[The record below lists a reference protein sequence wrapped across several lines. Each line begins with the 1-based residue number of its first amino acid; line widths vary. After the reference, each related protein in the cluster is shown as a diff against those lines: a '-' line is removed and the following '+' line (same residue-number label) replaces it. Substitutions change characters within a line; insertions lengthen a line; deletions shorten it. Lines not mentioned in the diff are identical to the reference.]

1 MKSRSHRLPISEP
14 PDDWGDG
21 SWTVDCVCGVN
32 FDDGEEMV
40 NCDECGVWVHTRCSR
55 YVKGDKSFACDKC
68 KTKKKKITINTRH
81 DNEETEVAQL
91 LVELPTKTM
100 RMDNPSAPP
109 RSSFRLWTDIPIQD
123 RVHVQGVPGGD
134 PTLFHG
140 LSPVFTSDL
149 WKCSGYVPK
158 KFNFQYR
165 DFPCWDDDKCED
177 PVDRGADA
185 LFSLSKQIVSAS
197 PVEML
202 VGLRGSLEGSNKPSH
217 REAKK
222 RDINKSSAAYVH
234 SGVSRETNH
243 LRPFG
248 LHLGKRK
255 KDGLRSKDLNL
266 SGKKKARISTAGLGA
281 QQLDSPKVVETHF
294 HDSKN
299 GDKMKLRDPDHGG
312 TIGVT
317 NNKSKESSAA
327 NVHCAEDSFLRAKS
341 RDNLAAEVNY
351 FEDASKKVKAK
362 ANFAANSHHTE
373 GSFKKSKPKDKL
385 STSVHHTDDSFKKGK
400 PKDRLL
406 AKAHHAEDSNKK
418 VKPKDN
424 LAAKTYQGV
433 DVSKEAWKN
442 TSLIEIVVKSENDH
456 QTSMRTGS
464 TSETVAVEVSLLE
477 PNDVNILRSQE
488 DLNTPVDGFNHL
500 NDKCDLGDSYRS
512 SFNTVSESLKLKPP
526 VEDLSDD
533 ATEVQQSR
541 VLQDSDN
548 STSPC
553 SLQPDSKMKTDG
565 NEDQPE
571 GKASNLSSALI
582 DVKLDS
588 TENLDQHLKIS
599 VSEQSFEALQVSKT
613 LTTNIPSDEDAAK
626 VSKALSDSDKVDMIE
641 GMISISGEPCQTRE
655 VISSAGTV
663 SVQESSS
670 ELKHLKSVEEPLKV
684 ESTSPRPPSPL
695 TQHKVIVDSWKS
707 SSTAVISKSEVLGS
721 SKPPGR
727 PASPSTLRPIHFT
740 KRVKVNSHAD
750 IKKVH
755 TLPETVRDDLKEA
768 VLYPSSKASVAQN
781 VAVSSSSVEF
791 ASTLPP
797 QSASQVQ
804 NKTTVSDYSEK
815 GERTNQSGSHQ
826 SSKVTHSSSMH
837 PPAPVKSTLSDEELA
852 LLLHQELNSSPRV
865 PRVPRVRHGGSIPQL
880 ASPAAT
886 NMLIKRTCS
895 SGLKDQILVSKRK
908 SKEGAPKDGSRN
920 SREFIHDA
928 KKMDKVLSS
937 HDQWRQDQVFSSDV
951 SAKKETL
958 GGSSEVG
965 HSAKKNAPSASTAT
979 LGQSTESADQNQSPS
994 RNSPKDTSE
1003 EDDDSSGGITGPA
1016 TRTLPG
1022 LLDQIM
1028 SKGRRMTYEE
1038 LCNAVLPHWNNL
1050 RKHNG
1055 ERYAYSSHSQAVL
1068 DCLRNR
1074 NEWAQL
1080 VDRGPKTNGGR
1091 KKRKPDSESP
1101 LVETEEI
1108 EYAKGRTTKE
1118 LESKIVGSHREDF
1131 PKGKRKARK
1140 RRRLALQGRGVREAR
1155 KGRKPNAVMED
1166 DLGSFSHSSDNDIFS
1181 EDSRGASTRPLGNE
1195 ASSSS
1200 DEAGSM

>member
-1 MKSRSHRLPISEP
+1 MNIRQNQFLYCGQGRQREFGCEIFLADSSRLEVTSNIEEKNAHYAFHCLYHR
-14 PDDWGDG
+14 
-21 SWTVDCVCGVN
+21 
-32 FDDGEEMV
+32 
-40 NCDECGVWVHTRCSR
+40 
-55 YVKGDKSFACDKC
+55 
-68 KTKKKKITINTRH
+68 
-81 DNEETEVAQL
+81 
-91 LVELPTKTM
+91 
-100 RMDNPSAPP
+100 
-109 RSSFRLWTDIPIQD
+109 
-123 RVHVQGVPGGD
+123 
-134 PTLFHG
+134 
-140 LSPVFTSDL
+140 
-149 WKCSGYVPK
+149 
-158 KFNFQYR
+158 
-165 DFPCWDDDKCED
+165 
-177 PVDRGADA
+177 
-185 LFSLSKQIVSAS
+185 
-197 PVEML
+197 
-202 VGLRGSLEGSNKPSH
+202 
-217 REAKK
+217 
-222 RDINKSSAAYVH
+222 SAATKFDV
-234 SGVSRETNH
+234 
-243 LRPFG
+243 FQ
-248 LHLGKRK
+248 LHLLKISSQRK
-255 KDGLRSKDLNL
+255 KSYKILGHTSGEDLNL
-266 SGKKKARISTAGLGA
+266 SGKKKARSTSRDTDAKRKVSTAGLGA

-299 GDKMKLRDPDHGG
+299 GDKMKLRDPDHGV

-341 RDNLAAEVNY
+341 RDNLATEVNY

-385 STSVHHTDDSFKKGK
+385 SASVHHTDDSFKKGK
-400 PKDRLL
+400 PNDRLL

-418 VKPKDN
+418 VKPKDI

-477 PNDVNILRSQE
+477 PNDVNILKGQD

-500 NDKCDLGDSYRS
+500 NDKRDLGDSYRS

-526 VEDLSDD
+526 VGDLSDD

-613 LTTNIPSDEDAAK
+613 LTTNIPSDEDATK

-663 SVQESSS
+663 SVQESSF

-727 PASPSTLRPIHFT
+727 PASPSTLRPINFT

-755 TLPETVRDDLKEA
+755 TLPETVRDGTTDEEPRKTATEQLKASASKASHTSRTSHASTSKRSSDLKEA

-797 QSASQVQ
+797 QSASQVH

-837 PPAPVKSTLSDEELA
+837 SPAPVKSTLSDEELA

-886 NMLIKRTCS
+886 NMLIKCTCS

-908 SKEGAPKDGSRN
+908 SKEGAPKDGSLN

-937 HDQWRQDQVFSSDV
+937 HDHWRQDQVFSSDV

-1055 ERYAYSSHSQAVL
+1055 ERYAYSSHSQAIL

-1074 NEWAQL
+1074 NEWAQQ
-1080 VDRGPKTNGGR
+1080 VDSDPKTNGGR
-1091 KKRKPDSESP
+1091 KNHKPDSESP

-1118 LESKIVGSHREDF
+1118 LESKIVGSHRENF
-1131 PKGKRKARK
+1131 PKGKRKA
-1140 RRRLALQGRGVREAR
+1140 
-1155 KGRKPNAVMED
+1155 
-1166 DLGSFSHSSDNDIFS
+1166 
-1181 EDSRGASTRPLGNE
+1181 
-1195 ASSSS
+1195 
-1200 DEAGSM
+1200 